1 MKKILITLLCL
12 PLLMFAQSKKQ
23 DQEMFET
30 LEIKAEMPLMEDEL
44 KSVNGFSYSLKTLT
58 EKNGIIVLFTCNTCP
73 FVVKWEDRYKLTEEL
88 AKKNNLGLVYINS
101 NYKKRD
107 GDDSYDEMK
116 KHAKEMNY
124 RFPYLLDEKTISI
137 SGLSKEINEKE
148 QKILSLF
155 GKKRNVS
162 NSEIMDL
169 FLEQDKT
176 KDFAVKKK
184 NKTIL
189 SLNEKLFSVF
199 KIEFISKKKSKSDS
213 RQLTYFLNKKVRILE
228 EGAI

>member
-12 PLLMFAQSKKQ
+12 PFLMFTQSKKQ

-30 LEIKAEMPLMEDEL
+30 LEIKAEMPLMEEEL

-58 EKNGIIVLFTCNTCP
+58 EKNGIIVLFTSNTCP
-73 FVVKWEDRYKLTEEL
+73 FVVKWEDRYKITEEL

-124 RFPYLLDEKTISI
+124 RFPYLLDEK
-137 SGLSKEINEKE
+137 SKLANAFGAKTTPHIFMFNSNYQLVYKGAIDDNYEDINKVKE
-148 QKILSLF
+148 FYLEDAITQLVK
-155 GKKRNVS
+155 GKKIKVS
-162 NSEIMDL
+162 ETNPVGCSI
-169 FLEQDKT
+169 KR
-176 KDFAVKKK
+176 
-184 NKTIL
+184 
-189 SLNEKLFSVF
+189 F
-199 KIEFISKKKSKSDS
+199 KP
-213 RQLTYFLNKKVRILE
+213 
-228 EGAI
+228 